1 MIMKIIS
8 DRNASI
14 FTVGTVV
21 MQIQIQ
27 VYMATEPFIPTFVI
41 NCNED

>member
-14 FTVGTVV
+14 FRVGTVV
-21 MQIQIQ
+21 TCIFKLMCPWQPSPLFQRL
-27 VYMATEPFIPTFVI
+27 
-41 NCNED
+41 